1 MCVNFRQAF
10 IRIFYRPSEVL
21 ASEEVAS
28 KWAYICLFLF
38 LLWYVDAIAAF
49 GVVTGLREVMPYF
62 VFFYSLF
69 FILTLLILINALY
82 LSVIG
87 AIFSHRLKLNFLLGF
102 VSWSVLPSAV
112 FSFVLILVLSVA
124 FTLRSDALG
133 NESSILMNSNTL
145 SRFLGSFDSY
155 FLLRHFGDIWA
166 IAIQTIGLRAI
177 IGRRTFVCF
186 TIVIIPFVFIH
197 VLIRWCLT

>member
-1 MCVNFRQAF
+1 MNFRQAF

-133 NESSILMNSNTL
+133 NESSILMNNTL
-145 SRFLGSFDSY
+145 SRFFGSFDSY
-155 FLLRHFGDIWA
+155 FLLRHFAEVWA
-166 IAIQTIGLRAI
+166 IALQTIGLRTI
-177 IGRRTFVCF
+177 IGRSAFVCS
-186 TIVIIPFVFIH
+186 TIVIIPFIFFH
-197 VLIRWCLT
+197 VLIRWYFS